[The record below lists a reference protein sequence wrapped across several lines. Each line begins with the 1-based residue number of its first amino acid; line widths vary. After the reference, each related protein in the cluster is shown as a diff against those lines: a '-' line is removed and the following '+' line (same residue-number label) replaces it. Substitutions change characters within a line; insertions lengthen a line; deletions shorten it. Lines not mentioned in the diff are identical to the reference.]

1 MERHTKSRY
10 TGKGI
15 WLLGLTISL
24 IGWLSVWPV
33 AGATVLYISDTTLR
47 ANLRT
52 GNSYDNRIIAMLRP
66 GTQVTLIRE
75 EGNWA
80 EVALADGRRGW
91 LLKEYLSDRP
101 AWLVTAR
108 QLATENQRLKKQVA
122 KLERNYQSLLQEERT
137 LKSELEQK
145 THGLEEVQRAYENSE
160 VSNKLHWFISGAGVL
175 LLGWLLGFWRG
186 RMRRRRF

>member
-1 MERHTKSRY
+1 MEIHAKSRLI
-10 TGKGI
+10 GKGV
-15 WLLGLTISL
+15 WLLGLIICL
-24 IGWLSVWPV
+24 IGWPQCPV
-33 AGATVLYISDTTLR
+33 AGAAVLYISDTTLT

-52 GNSYDNRIIAMLRP
+52 GNSYKNRIIAMLRP

-75 EGNWA
+75 EGSWA
-80 EVALADGRRGW
+80 EVALGDGRRGW

-108 QLATENQRLKKQVA
+108 ELATENKRLKEQVA
-122 KLERNYQSLLQEERT
+122 NLDRNYQSLLQDKRT
-137 LKSELEQK
+137 LKNELEQK
-145 THGLEEVQRAYENSE
+145 TQNFEEVQRAYENSD
-160 VSNKLHWFISGAGVL
+160 VSNKLRWFMSGAGVL